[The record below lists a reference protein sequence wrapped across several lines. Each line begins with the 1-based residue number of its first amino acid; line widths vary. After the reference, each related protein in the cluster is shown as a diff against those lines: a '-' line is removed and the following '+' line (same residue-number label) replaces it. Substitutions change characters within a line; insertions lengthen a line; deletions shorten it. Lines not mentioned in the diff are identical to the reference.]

1 MRCLLLFLL
10 ALAAC
15 RHEPVQNPTKGK
27 SGGGAPQVE
36 RDVTQSVAQPG
47 TVTTRAGAPL
57 DLATLWERQ
66 RVVVVF
72 YRGHWCPHCQH
83 QLGELN
89 EHQKDLTEREAI
101 VVGISSDPPED
112 AETLHK
118 KLNLVFEV
126 YSDPQLAVI
135 TKWGVEDYGAG
146 IARPAT
152 FVVEKGGAISYS
164 KVGEKASDHPSIDE
178 LLAAMKR

>member
-1 MRCLLLFLL
+1 MRFLVLVL

-15 RHEPVQNPTKGK
+15 RPEPVLNPAKQR
-27 SGGGAPQVE
+27 SRGGTPEVA
-36 RDVTQSVAQPG
+36 RDLTQDRAQPG

-57 DLATLWERQ
+57 DLSTLWENQ

-89 EHQKDLTEREAI
+89 QHQKELAEREAI
-101 VVGISSDPPED
+101 VVAISSDVPGD
-112 AETLHK
+112 AEVIHA
-118 KLNLVFEV
+118 KLGLAFEV
-126 YSDPQLAVI
+126 YSDPELAVI
-135 TKWGVEDYGAG
+135 TKWGVEDYGKG
-146 IARPAT
+146 IALPAT
-152 FVVEKGGAISYS
+152 FVVERGGAISYR
-164 KVGEKASDHPSIDE
+164 KVGDKPSDHPSIDE